1 MPQMIVNTKSKSQ
14 NGGNSSG
21 LKLKPKT
28 LFDDQKKSDLFDF
41 EEEIS
46 DQNQKAEKD
55 EDGEHSDQELYS
67 NIIGTLNP
75 SSPEEQ
81 KEDPDRKDD
90 EEIKTNSFNLPA
102 EELEHK
108 MPNFL
113 EEKAVVNPETD

>member
-46 DQNQKAEKD
+46 D
-55 EDGEHSDQELYS
+55 
-67 NIIGTLNP
+67 
-75 SSPEEQ
+75 
-81 KEDPDRKDD
+81 
-90 EEIKTNSFNLPA
+90 
-102 EELEHK
+102 
-108 MPNFL
+108 
-113 EEKAVVNPETD
+113 